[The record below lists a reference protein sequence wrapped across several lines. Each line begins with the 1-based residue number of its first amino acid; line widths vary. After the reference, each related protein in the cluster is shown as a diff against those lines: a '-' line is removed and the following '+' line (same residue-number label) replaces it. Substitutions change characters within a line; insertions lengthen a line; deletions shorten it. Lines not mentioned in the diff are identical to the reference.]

1 MGRADHEVFEV
12 EETVTSLTPCHSF
25 ENHARTTDF
34 FVVNRRFRRA
44 FLLIDARHGL
54 KQNDILLLRQFGH
67 EGISFQIVLS
77 KIDRVKPED
86 IAKLFEFVR
95 HFMHTG
101 IGGMNA
107 GLGEILAT
115 SAAPIRKGEKK
126 VGMSEL
132 RWAIMVACG
141 LENVRLGGSRNAKI
155 GLEEQIE
162 GSPEENQY
170 LTEN

>member
-1 MGRADHEVFEV
+1 M
-12 EETVTSLTPCHSF
+12 
-25 ENHARTTDF
+25 
-34 FVVNRRFRRA
+34 VNRRFRRA

-54 KQNDILLLRQFGH
+54 KQNDILLLRQFGR

-86 IAKLFEFVR
+86 VAKLFEFVR